1 MQELSPLGKL
11 FFGSLVAWIIKGSAI
26 PFKIRGTP
34 EQVKAITD
42 AAFAARRLHDELKK
56 PDATIQTV
64 LDKLNEKN
72 KTAENFKNLFG
83 FNFPA

>member
-56 PDATIQTV
+56 
-64 LDKLNEKN
+64 
-72 KTAENFKNLFG
+72 
-83 FNFPA
+83 